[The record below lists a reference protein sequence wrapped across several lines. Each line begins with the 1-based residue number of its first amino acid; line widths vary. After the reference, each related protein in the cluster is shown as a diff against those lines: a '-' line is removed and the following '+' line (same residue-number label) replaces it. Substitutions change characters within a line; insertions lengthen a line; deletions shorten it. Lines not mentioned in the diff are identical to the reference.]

1 MSRLQLVKSSFLKDG
16 GDGDDLVSHSW
27 TANRVTPRPKTAG
40 ARVFP
45 SQNCGPW
52 PGEVAMNDPTGRS
65 LRGSA
70 ALLGTCQ
77 DSAPAAPSPSSLLG
91 GPTSTT
97 ARVLT
102 GRRSP
107 PARVRLTPR
116 AAPPHLPARAP
127 ERHLGPRFEVAF
139 EAEHLRR
146 LSHLRGPAGGGA
158 AGGGPGGLGGA
169 RQGRGL
175 AVPRR
180 PACGS
185 ALSALPAG
193 ASAATLEAGLSALL
207 PPRRATAERGAPRL
221 APAPRCR
228 RNQDGDRLHCA
239 RGPGNV
245 RGPVIDSS
253 ALLPAAPA
261 SVSAGAS
268 HQ

>member
-1 MSRLQLVKSSFLKDG
+1 M
-16 GDGDDLVSHSW
+16 SHSW
-27 TANRVTPRPKTAG
+27 TANRVMPRPETAG
-40 ARVFP
+40 ARVFISRSNLRP
-45 SQNCGPW
+45 LARR
-52 PGEVAMNDPTGRS
+52 GEVAMNDPPGRS
-65 LRGSA
+65 LHGSA

-77 DSAPAAPSPSSLLG
+77 VSAPAEPSPSSLRG
-91 GPTSTT
+91 GPPSTT

-127 ERHLGPRFEVAF
+127 ERHLGPRLEVAF

-175 AVPRR
+175 AVPHR

-185 ALSALPAG
+185 ALSALARGRERGDARGRPVRAASSTARHRRARG
-193 ASAATLEAGLSALL
+193 ASTRACTAL
-207 PPRRATAERGAPRL
+207 PSEPRW
-221 APAPRCR
+221 
-228 RNQDGDRLHCA
+228 
-239 RGPGNV
+239 
-245 RGPVIDSS
+245 
-253 ALLPAAPA
+253 
-261 SVSAGAS
+261 
-268 HQ
+268 